1 MNLNTVIR
9 QILSDKNMS
18 LYDLSKKSGVSYST
32 IQRFV
37 TETKDIKSSN
47 LMLIFDA
54 LNINFIELLRAEVSK
69 KQKSEEIPVYLKQS
83 ISTILKEVYSGI

>member
-1 MNLNTVIR
+1 MTLSTAIR
-9 QILSDKNMS
+9 KILSDKNMS

-32 IQRFV
+32 VQRFI

-54 LNINFIELLRAEVSK
+54 LNINFIELLGAEVSK
-69 KQKSEEIPVYLKQS
+69 QQKFDEVPVYLRKS
-83 ISTILKEVYSGI
+83 ISTILKESYNGI